1 MPVDALLFIKP
12 VRSYDRTLN
21 KIINAVPSVGYEASR
36 TVWDIAESYG
46 IDGREYTLCIP
57 LTRSSNKRRD
67 WSMSGV
73 DDINNYK
80 DTLKKK
86 IPEIQDI
93 EVRLLFN
100 KAKYKKQK
108 EKDLED
114 ATEESLDELT

>member
-12 VRSYDRTLN
+12 VRSDDRTLN
-21 KIINAVPSVGYEASR
+21 KIIKAIPSVGYEASR
-36 TVWDIAESYG
+36 TIWDIAESYN
-46 IDGREYTLCIP
+46 IDGREYPLCIP
-57 LTRSSNKRRD
+57 LTRSSNKERD
-67 WSMSGV
+67 WAMSGI

>member
-12 VRSYDRTLN
+12 VRSDDRTLN

-46 IDGREYTLCIP
+46 IDGREYPLCIP
-57 LTRSSNKRRD
+57 LTRSSSKERD
-67 WSMSGV
+67 WAMSGV

-93 EVRLLFN
+93 EIRFLFN